1 MDDRAIPRGCGCPGE
16 KRSRGEASVERHASA
31 EGTSTWSNWNKE
43 NLKVQTL
50 FTVKWSHIIFNI
62 KFIEQSLLTT
72 VLNFQEAVKQRN
84 EEAMSCYT
92 AALNETPPNVS
103 LIGILY
109 KFHAFVYG
117 YVMFFVQMHRIQ
129 KCLQKLLRALH
140 KDRHH
145 TIAHYKHLLDSSL
158 EQAQRE
164 KPATLEHLA
173 EIDRITNQSLLMLER
188 YCVDQ

>member
-1 MDDRAIPRGCGCPGE
+1 LPNDR
-16 KRSRGEASVERHASA
+16 SV
-31 EGTSTWSNWNKE
+31 
-43 NLKVQTL
+43 LCV
-50 FTVKWSHIIFNI
+50 I
-62 KFIEQSLLTT
+62 
-72 VLNFQEAVKQRN
+72 
-84 EEAMSCYT
+84 
-92 AALNETPPNVS
+92 
-103 LIGILY
+103 
-109 KFHAFVYG
+109 
-117 YVMFFVQMHRIQ
+117 QMHRIQ

-188 YCVDQ
+188 

>member
-1 MDDRAIPRGCGCPGE
+1 MIRIFYKVVPCNYRNHLFVGGRQAEERGGYVVLH
-16 KRSRGEASVERHASA
+16 RSS
-31 EGTSTWSNWNKE
+31 
-43 NLKVQTL
+43 
-50 FTVKWSHIIFNI
+50 
-62 KFIEQSLLTT
+62 
-72 VLNFQEAVKQRN
+72 QRN
-84 EEAMSCYT
+84 
-92 AALNETPPNVS
+92 AAECKFRTFAVETSSTLSFNDCSICV
-103 LIGILY
+103 L
-109 KFHAFVYG
+109 
-117 YVMFFVQMHRIQ
+117 QMHRIQ

-188 YCVDQ
+188 